1 MDNKYIEIIKGT
13 SLFHGMSDEEIA
25 QFLRPDGSSIK
36 SFCKDSYIFH
46 AGDKTAYFGILLEG
60 KALIERDEL
69 WGDRSII
76 APLEAGQLFGE
87 VYACTGEPLGVSVCA
102 KEQCTVLFLS
112 PESIIKES
120 STLTARLLK
129 ITAMK
134 NLRLNEKIQVIT
146 PRTIRERVMA
156 YLSSLAKKSGS
167 HIVKTN
173 FDRQQLAD
181 FLCVDR
187 SALSTE
193 LGKMHREGLIELKGR
208 EFILPENCSCGT

>member
-1 MDNKYIEIIKGT
+1 MDNRYIEIIKGT
-13 SLFHGMSDEEIA
+13 PLFGGMGDEEIA
-25 QFLRPDGSSIK
+25 RFLRPDGSWIK
-36 SFCKDSYIFH
+36 SFRKDSYIFH

-102 KEQCTVLFLS
+102 KEQCAVLFLS
-112 PESIIKES
+112 PEFIIKES
-120 STLTARLLK
+120 SALTARLLR

-134 NLRLNEKIQVIT
+134 NLRLNEKIQFIT

-156 YLSSLAKKSGS
+156 YLSSLVKKSGS
-167 HIVKTN
+167 HKVTTE

-187 SALSTE
+187 SALSAE
-193 LGKMHREGLIELKGR
+193 LGKMRREGLIDFKGR
-208 EFILPENCSCGT
+208 DFILPANCSCGL

>member
-1 MDNKYIEIIKGT
+1 MDNKYIKIIKST
-13 SLFHGMSDEEIA
+13 PLFQGISDEEIA
-25 QFLRPDGSSIK
+25 QFLRPDGSGIK
-36 SFCKDSYIFH
+36 AFARKAIFH

-69 WGDRSII
+69 WGGRSII

-146 PRTIRERVMA
+146 PGLSESVLWFIFLRLQRKADRT
-156 YLSSLAKKSGS
+156 LSRQISTVNSLQ
-167 HIVKTN
+167 I
-173 FDRQQLAD
+173 F
-181 FLCVDR
+181 
-187 SALSTE
+187 SALTAVRCQQSLEKCTVR
-193 LGKMHREGLIELKGR
+193 G
-208 EFILPENCSCGT
+208 

>member
-1 MDNKYIEIIKGT
+1 MRKERELIMETRKSANIGARLDRLPNSGWHIKMWLVTAFALLVCWSNGI
-13 SLFHGMSDEEIA
+13 G
-25 QFLRPDGSSIK
+25 GSVQN
-36 SFCKDSYIFH
+36 
-46 AGDKTAYFGILLEG
+46 ILLN
-60 KALIERDEL
+60 EL
-69 WGDRSII
+69 HWLEPGTKLLAMWGTTYT
-76 APLEAGQLFGE
+76 AGQLFGE

-167 HIVKTN
+167 HIVTTN

-193 LGKMHREGLIELKGR
+193 LGKMHREGLIDLKGR
-208 EFILPENCSCGT
+208 EFILPENCSCEM

>member
-1 MDNKYIEIIKGT
+1 MDNKYIKIIKDT
-13 SLFHGMSDEEIA
+13 PLFQGMSDEEIA
-25 QFLRPDGSSIK
+25 QFLRPDGSGIK
-36 SFCKDSYIFH
+36 SFRKESYIFH

-60 KALIERDEL
+60 KALIERNEL
-69 WGDRSII
+69 WGGRSII
-76 APLEAGQLFGE
+76 ASLEAGQLFGE

-146 PRTIRERVMA
+146 PRTIRERVM
-156 YLSSLAKKSGS
+156 
-167 HIVKTN
+167 V
-173 FDRQQLAD
+173 
-181 FLCVDR
+181 
-187 SALSTE
+187 
-193 LGKMHREGLIELKGR
+193 
-208 EFILPENCSCGT
+208 

>member
-1 MDNKYIEIIKGT
+1 MDNKYIKIIKDT
-13 SLFHGMSDEEIA
+13 PLFQGMSDKEIA
-25 QFLRPDGSSIK
+25 QFLRPDGSGIK
-36 SFCKDSYIFH
+36 SFRKESYIFH

-69 WGDRSII
+69 WGGRSII

-134 NLRLNEKIQVIT
+134 NLRLNENK
-146 PRTIRERVMA
+146 RA
-156 YLSSLAKKSGS
+156 CYGLSFFACKEKRIAHCHHKFRPSTACRFSL
-167 HIVKTN
+167 
-173 FDRQQLAD
+173 R
-181 FLCVDR
+181 
-187 SALSTE
+187 
-193 LGKMHREGLIELKGR
+193 
-208 EFILPENCSCGT
+208 

>member
-1 MDNKYIEIIKGT
+1 MDNKYIKIIKST
-13 SLFHGMSDEEIA
+13 PLFQGISDEEIA
-25 QFLRPDGSSIK
+25 QFLRPDGSGIK
-36 SFCKDSYIFH
+36 SFRKESYFFH

-69 WGDRSII
+69 WGGRSII

-134 NLRLNEKIQVIT
+134 NLR
-146 PRTIRERVMA
+146 TIRERVMV

-167 HIVKTN
+167 HIVTTN

-193 LGKMHREGLIELKGR
+193 LGKMHREGLIDLKGR
-208 EFILPENCSCGT
+208 EFILPENCSHGT

>member
-1 MDNKYIEIIKGT
+1 MDNKYIKIIKST
-13 SLFHGMSDEEIA
+13 PLFQGISDEEIA
-25 QFLRPDGSSIK
+25 QFLRPDGSGIK
-36 SFCKDSYIFH
+36 SFRKESYFFH

-69 WGDRSII
+69 WGGRSII

-146 PRTIRERVMA
+146 PQDYQRA
-156 YLSSLAKKSGS
+156 CYGLSFFACKEKRIAHCHDKFRPSTACRFSL
-167 HIVKTN
+167 
-173 FDRQQLAD
+173 R
-181 FLCVDR
+181 
-187 SALSTE
+187 
-193 LGKMHREGLIELKGR
+193 
-208 EFILPENCSCGT
+208 

>member
-1 MDNKYIEIIKGT
+1 MDNKYIKIIKDT
-13 SLFHGMSDEEIA
+13 PLFQGMSDEEIT
-25 QFLRPDGSSIK
+25 QFLRPDGSGIK
-36 SFCKDSYIFH
+36 SFRKESYIFH
-46 AGDKTAYFGILLEG
+46 AGDKSAYFGILLEG

-69 WGDRSII
+69 WGGRSII

-146 PRTIRERVMA
+146 PRTIRFP
-156 YLSSLAKKSGS
+156 SC
-167 HIVKTN
+167 I
-173 FDRQQLAD
+173 
-181 FLCVDR
+181 CR
-187 SALSTE
+187 SAATAAWRSRRLPAKRRSASTRSIWR
-193 LGKMHREGLIELKGR
+193 KMQE
-208 EFILPENCSCGT
+208 S

>member
-1 MDNKYIEIIKGT
+1 MDNKYIKIIKGT
-13 SLFHGMSDEEIA
+13 PLFQGMSDEEIA
-25 QFLRPDGSSIK
+25 QFLRPDGSGIK
-36 SFCKDSYIFH
+36 SFRKESYIFH

-69 WGDRSII
+69 WGGRSII

-120 STLTARLLK
+120 STLTARL
-129 ITAMK
+129 
-134 NLRLNEKIQVIT
+134 NEKIQVIT
-146 PRTIRERVMA
+146 PRTIRGRVMA

-167 HIVKTN
+167 HIVTTN

-193 LGKMHREGLIELKGR
+193 LGKMHREGLIDLKGR
-208 EFILPENCSCGT
+208 EFILPENCSRGT

>member
-1 MDNKYIEIIKGT
+1 MDNKYIKIIKGT
-13 SLFHGMSDEEIA
+13 PLFQGMSDEEIA
-25 QFLRPDGSSIK
+25 QFLRPDGSGIK
-36 SFCKDSYIFH
+36 SFRKESYIFH

-69 WGDRSII
+69 WGGRSII

-129 ITAMK
+129 ITA
-134 NLRLNEKIQVIT
+134 IT

-167 HIVKTN
+167 HIVTTN

-193 LGKMHREGLIELKGR
+193 LGKMHREGLIDLNGR
-208 EFILPENCSCGT
+208 VFILPENSSRGT

>member
-1 MDNKYIEIIKGT
+1 MDNKYIKIIKGT
-13 SLFHGMSDEEIA
+13 PLFHGMSDEEIA
-25 QFLRPDGSSIK
+25 QFLRPDGSGIK
-36 SFCKDSYIFH
+36 SFRKESYIFH
-46 AGDKTAYFGILLEG
+46 AGDKTAYFGILL
-60 KALIERDEL
+60 
-69 WGDRSII
+69 
-76 APLEAGQLFGE
+76 LFGE

-129 ITAMK
+129 ITAIK

-167 HIVKTN
+167 HIVTTN

-193 LGKMHREGLIELKGR
+193 LGKMHREGLIDLNGR
-208 EFILPENCSCGT
+208 EFILPENCSRGT

>member
-1 MDNKYIEIIKGT
+1 MDNKYIKIIKNT
-13 SLFHGMSDEEIA
+13 PLFESMSDEEIA
-25 QFLRPDGSSIK
+25 QFLRPDGSGIK
-36 SFCKDSYIFH
+36 SFRKESYIFH

-69 WGDRSII
+69 WGGRSII

-146 PRTIRERVMA
+146 PQDYKRA
-156 YLSSLAKKSGS
+156 CYGLSFFTCKEKRIAHCHDKFRPSTACRFSL
-167 HIVKTN
+167 
-173 FDRQQLAD
+173 R
-181 FLCVDR
+181 
-187 SALSTE
+187 
-193 LGKMHREGLIELKGR
+193 
-208 EFILPENCSCGT
+208 

>member
-13 SLFHGMSDEEIA
+13 SLFESMSDEEIT

-112 PESIIKES
+112 PESIIKKS
-120 STLTARLLK
+120 STLTAKRACYGLSFFACK
-129 ITAMK
+129 EKRIAHCHDK
-134 NLRLNEKIQVIT
+134 FRPSAACRFSLR
-146 PRTIRERVMA
+146 
-156 YLSSLAKKSGS
+156 
-167 HIVKTN
+167 
-173 FDRQQLAD
+173 
-181 FLCVDR
+181 
-187 SALSTE
+187 
-193 LGKMHREGLIELKGR
+193 
-208 EFILPENCSCGT
+208 

>member
-1 MDNKYIEIIKGT
+1 MDNKYIKIIKGT
-13 SLFHGMSDEEIA
+13 PLFHGMSDEEIA
-25 QFLRPDGSSIK
+25 QFLRPDGSGIK
-36 SFCKDSYIFH
+36 SFRKESYIFH

-69 WGDRSII
+69 WGGRSII

-134 NLRLNEKIQVIT
+134 NLRLHHVPRKDTSDNPQDYQRACYGLSFFACKEKRIAHCHDKFRPST
-146 PRTIRERVMA
+146 ACRF
-156 YLSSLAKKSGS
+156 SL
-167 HIVKTN
+167 
-173 FDRQQLAD
+173 R
-181 FLCVDR
+181 
-187 SALSTE
+187 
-193 LGKMHREGLIELKGR
+193 
-208 EFILPENCSCGT
+208 

>member
-1 MDNKYIEIIKGT
+1 MDNKYIKIIKST
-13 SLFHGMSDEEIA
+13 PLFQGISDEEIA
-25 QFLRPDGSSIK
+25 QFLRPDGSGIK
-36 SFCKDSYIFH
+36 SFRKESYFFH

-69 WGDRSII
+69 WGGRSII

-146 PRTIRERVMA
+146 PRTIRERVIFLRLQRKA
-156 YLSSLAKKSGS
+156 DRTLSRQISTVNSLQ
-167 HIVKTN
+167 I
-173 FDRQQLAD
+173 F
-181 FLCVDR
+181 
-187 SALSTE
+187 SALTAVRCQQSLEKCTVR
-193 LGKMHREGLIELKGR
+193 G
-208 EFILPENCSCGT
+208 

>member
-1 MDNKYIEIIKGT
+1 MHIQTAAFAPLSWVFYANSE
-13 SLFHGMSDEEIA
+13 LFRIFAFFG
-25 QFLRPDGSSIK
+25 
-36 SFCKDSYIFH
+36 FCVASNS
-46 AGDKTAYFGILLEG
+46 ILLEG

-69 WGDRSII
+69 WGGRSII

-167 HIVKTN
+167 HIVTTN

-193 LGKMHREGLIELKGR
+193 LGKMHREGLIDLNGR
-208 EFILPENCSCGT
+208 EFILPENCSHGT

>member
-1 MDNKYIEIIKGT
+1 MDNKYIKIIKGT
-13 SLFHGMSDEEIA
+13 PLFQGMSDEEIA
-25 QFLRPDGSSIK
+25 QFLRPDGSGIK
-36 SFCKDSYIFH
+36 SFRKESYIFH

-69 WGDRSII
+69 WGGRSII

-102 KEQCTVLFLS
+102 NEQCTVLFLS

-146 PRTIRERVMA
+146 PGLSESVLWFIFLRLQRKADRT
-156 YLSSLAKKSGS
+156 LSRQISTVNSLQ
-167 HIVKTN
+167 I
-173 FDRQQLAD
+173 F
-181 FLCVDR
+181 
-187 SALSTE
+187 SALTAVRCQQSLEKCTVR
-193 LGKMHREGLIELKGR
+193 G
-208 EFILPENCSCGT
+208 

>member
-1 MDNKYIEIIKGT
+1 MDNKYIKIIKGT
-13 SLFHGMSDEEIA
+13 PLFHGMSDEEIA
-25 QFLRPDGSSIK
+25 QFLRPDGSGIK
-36 SFCKDSYIFH
+36 SFRKESYIFH

-69 WGDRSII
+69 WGGRSII

-129 ITAMK
+129 ITAIK
-134 NLRLNEKIQVIT
+134 NLILLFAPRHTFGLPSRFTNLTPPVLAPVFSFPGLAVLLCPHSSDDTWCRNFHLLSIGYVFRPHLRPRLTQ
-146 PRTIRERVMA
+146 
-156 YLSSLAKKSGS
+156 S
-167 HIVKTN
+167 
-173 FDRQQLAD
+173 
-181 FLCVDR
+181 R
-187 SALSTE
+187 SAL
-193 LGKMHREGLIELKGR
+193 LWK
-208 EFILPENCSCGT
+208 P

>member
-1 MDNKYIEIIKGT
+1 MDNKYIKIIKGT
-13 SLFHGMSDEEIA
+13 PLFHGMSDEEIA
-25 QFLRPDGSSIK
+25 QFLRPDGSGIK
-36 SFCKDSYIFH
+36 SFRKESYIFH

-69 WGDRSII
+69 WGGRSII

-146 PRTIRERVMA
+146 PRTIR
-156 YLSSLAKKSGS
+156 
-167 HIVKTN
+167 
-173 FDRQQLAD
+173 
-181 FLCVDR
+181 
-187 SALSTE
+187 ALSCICQSAMTE
-193 LGKMHREGLIELKGR
+193 LLRSR
-208 EFILPENCSCGT
+208 LPQAKRLYVSMRCIWRRMPVS

>member
-1 MDNKYIEIIKGT
+1 MDNKYIKIIKST
-13 SLFHGMSDEEIA
+13 PLFHGMSDEEIA
-25 QFLRPDGSSIK
+25 QFLRPDGSGIK
-36 SFCKDSYIFH
+36 SFRKESYIFH

-69 WGDRSII
+69 WGGRSII

-112 PESIIKES
+112 PESIIKEN

-156 YLSSLAKKSGS
+156 YLSCKEKRIAHCHDK
-167 HIVKTN
+167 
-173 FDRQQLAD
+173 F
-181 FLCVDR
+181 
-187 SALSTE
+187 
-193 LGKMHREGLIELKGR
+193 
-208 EFILPENCSCGT
+208 

>member
-1 MDNKYIEIIKGT
+1 MCKGAMH
-13 SLFHGMSDEEIA
+13 SA
-25 QFLRPDGSSIK
+25 
-36 SFCKDSYIFH
+36 
-46 AGDKTAYFGILLEG
+46 
-60 KALIERDEL
+60 
-69 WGDRSII
+69 
-76 APLEAGQLFGE
+76 
-87 VYACTGEPLGVSVCA
+87 V
-102 KEQCTVLFLS
+102 LS
-112 PESIIKES
+112 PESIIKKS

-167 HIVKTN
+167 HIVTTN

-193 LGKMHREGLIELKGR
+193 LGKMHREGLIDFKGR
-208 EFILPENCSCGT
+208 EFILPENCSRGT

>member
-1 MDNKYIEIIKGT
+1 MDNKYIKIIKST
-13 SLFHGMSDEEIA
+13 PLFQGISDEEIA
-25 QFLRPDGSSIK
+25 QFLRPDGSGIK
-36 SFCKDSYIFH
+36 SFRKESYFFH

-60 KALIERDEL
+60 KELIERDEL
-69 WGDRSII
+69 WGGRSII

-146 PRTIRERVMA
+146 PRTIRERVMV

-167 HIVKTN
+167 HIVTTN

-193 LGKMHREGLIELKGR
+193 LGKMHREGLIDLKGR
-208 EFILPENCSCGT
+208 EFILPENCSHGT

>member
-1 MDNKYIEIIKGT
+1 MDNKYIKIIKGT
-13 SLFHGMSDEEIA
+13 PLFQGMSDEEIA
-25 QFLRPDGSSIK
+25 QFLRPDGSGIK
-36 SFCKDSYIFH
+36 SFRKESYIFH
-46 AGDKTAYFGILLEG
+46 AGDKTAYFVILLEG

-69 WGDRSII
+69 WGGRSII

-146 PRTIRERVMA
+146 PRTIRVLWLIFLRLQRKA
-156 YLSSLAKKSGS
+156 DRTLSRQISTVNSLQIFSALTAVRCQQSLAKCTVRG
-167 HIVKTN
+167 
-173 FDRQQLAD
+173 
-181 FLCVDR
+181 
-187 SALSTE
+187 
-193 LGKMHREGLIELKGR
+193 
-208 EFILPENCSCGT
+208 

>member
-1 MDNKYIEIIKGT
+1 
-13 SLFHGMSDEEIA
+13 
-25 QFLRPDGSSIK
+25 
-36 SFCKDSYIFH
+36 
-46 AGDKTAYFGILLEG
+46 
-60 KALIERDEL
+60 
-69 WGDRSII
+69 
-76 APLEAGQLFGE
+76 
-87 VYACTGEPLGVSVCA
+87 CA

-167 HIVKTN
+167 HIVTTN

-193 LGKMHREGLIELKGR
+193 LGKMHREGLIDLKGR
-208 EFILPENCSCGT
+208 EFILPENCSRGT

>member
-1 MDNKYIEIIKGT
+1 MDNKYIKIIKST
-13 SLFHGMSDEEIA
+13 PLFQGISDEEIA
-25 QFLRPDGSSIK
+25 QFLRPDGSGIK
-36 SFCKDSYIFH
+36 SFRKESYFFH

-69 WGDRSII
+69 WGGRSII

-146 PRTIRERVMA
+146 PRTIRERVMV

-167 HIVKTN
+167 HIVN
-173 FDRQQLAD
+173 SLQIF
-181 FLCVDR
+181 
-187 SALSTE
+187 SALTAVRCQQSLEKCTVR
-193 LGKMHREGLIELKGR
+193 G
-208 EFILPENCSCGT
+208 